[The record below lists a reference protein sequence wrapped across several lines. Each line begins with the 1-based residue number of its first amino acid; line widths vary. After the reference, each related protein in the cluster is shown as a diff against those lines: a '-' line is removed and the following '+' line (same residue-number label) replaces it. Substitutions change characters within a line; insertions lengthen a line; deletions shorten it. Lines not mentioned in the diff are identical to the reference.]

1 MLQVDLLKNKE
12 NKMERKINWGV
23 LGYAGIA
30 RKHVLPAMLKTSNS
44 VAYAIASRSDKKLKD
59 AVSAFGFKKTY
70 HTYDELLDDD
80 AVQAVYIPLPNAMH
94 KEWVIK
100 AARKGKHVLC
110 EKPLALHEDDV
121 KEMMSVAKDCNVK
134 LMEAFMYR
142 FTPRT
147 AKVIELLESGVIG
160 KIGQINSNYSFYLEN
175 YDDIRM
181 NRDLGGGSL
190 HDVGCYPVNFISMV
204 MNDYPVS
211 IAAQAIE
218 KQGVDV
224 ALSASLKYKSGV
236 LATVNCSFLGD
247 SVELTE
253 ITGST
258 GTLVI
263 RDTFYDSD
271 LPILLYRGEE
281 ETVYSIPSCDRYQKE
296 LEAFSDCILND
307 KDVPLNLDESVRN
320 IRLIREILEKA
331 GI

>member
-1 MLQVDLLKNKE
+1 MK
-12 NKMERKINWGV
+12 KINWGV

-30 RKHVLPAMLKTSNS
+30 RKHVLPAMLKTESS
-44 VAYAIASRSDKKLKD
+44 VPYAIASRSDEKLRQ
-59 AVSAFGFKKTY
+59 AVESFGFKKVY
-70 HTYDELLDDD
+70 HTYDELLDDEEVD
-80 AVQAVYIPLPNAMH
+80 AVYIPLPNALH

-100 AARKGKHVLC
+100 AAKKGKHILC
-110 EKPLALHEDDV
+110 EKPLALHENDV
-121 KEMMSVAKDCNVK
+121 MEMIAVAKECNVK

-147 AKVIELLESGVIG
+147 AKVVELLESGVIG

-181 NRDLGGGSL
+181 SRELGGGSL

-204 MNDYPVS
+204 LKDHPQS
-211 IAAQAIE
+211 ISAQAIK

-224 ALSASLKYKSGV
+224 ALTASLRYKDDV

-258 GTLVI
+258 
-263 RDTFYDSD
+263 S
-271 LPILLYRGEE
+271 
-281 ETVYSIPSCDRYQKE
+281 
-296 LEAFSDCILND
+296 
-307 KDVPLNLDESVRN
+307 
-320 IRLIREILEKA
+320 
-331 GI
+331 